1 MSWEMA
7 KTAKLLLQQVTMTM
21 MMKTTALKSL
31 VKMVDE
37 DAETAHQD
45 RQDVSTKSCFSLHD
59 VDVDNGDLYH

>member
-1 MSWEMA
+1 
-7 KTAKLLLQQVTMTM
+7 MTM

-45 RQDVSTKSCFSLHD
+45 RHDVSTKSCFSLHD